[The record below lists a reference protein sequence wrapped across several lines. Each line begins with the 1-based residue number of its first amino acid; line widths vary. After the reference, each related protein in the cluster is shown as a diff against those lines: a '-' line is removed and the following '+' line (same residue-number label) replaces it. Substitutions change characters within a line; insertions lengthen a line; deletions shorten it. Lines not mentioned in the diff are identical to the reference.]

1 MKTANIIGFAG
12 SVILLLS
19 ISVWMPVIGPFFS
32 LIIPLPFI
40 FYFYRLEI
48 KEGLINGVI
57 ILFIVWLTGKVTGHP
72 YMFLICLEFGIVGL
86 VVSELFKRRLSIGAT
101 VFWGTAAML
110 FMGAI
115 FLFLTGMSEGSGPFD
130 MILGYL
136 KAGLD
141 QTVGIYEQSGIE
153 QEKLEQIRQAL
164 DLLGRLIARIFPAL
178 VIVSTG
184 LVIWLNVILSR
195 PVFRLG
201 RLDYPPS
208 GDADRWR
215 APEFLVWG
223 IIVSGFALFLP
234 STGIKFVAENLLVV
248 LSVIYVFHG
257 LSVLMFFFNKY
268 RIPGWAR
275 AGIYFLILLQQAFLV
290 MLAFVGLF
298 DQWADF
304 RKIHKKMEEIQ

>member
-12 SVILLLS
+12 SVILVLS

-40 FYFYRLEI
+40 FYFYRLEM

-57 ILFIVWLTGKVTGHP
+57 ILFIVWLMGKVTGQT
-72 YMFLICLEFGIVGL
+72 YMLLFCLEFGVVGL
-86 VVSELFKRRLSIGAT
+86 IISELFKRRLSIGAT
-101 VFWGTAAML
+101 VFWGTAAMIL
-110 FMGAI
+110 MGAI
-115 FLFLTGMSEGSGPFD
+115 FLFLSGEAEGRGPVE
-130 MILGYL
+130 MILGYI

-141 QTVGIYEQSGIE
+141 QAAGIYEQSGIE
-153 QEKLEQIRQAL
+153 QEKIEQIRQAL
-164 DLLGRLIARIFPAL
+164 DLLGRLIARIFPSL
-178 VIVSTG
+178 IIVSTG
-184 LVIWLNVILSR
+184 LVVWLNLILSR
-195 PVFRLG
+195 HVFRFG
-201 RLDYPPS
+201 KLDYPPL
-208 GDADRWR
+208 GDADKWR

-223 IIVSGFALFLP
+223 VIGSGFALFLP
-234 STGIKFVAENLLVV
+234 STGIRFIAENLLVV

-257 LSVLMFFFNKY
+257 LSILMFFFNKY
-268 RIPGWAR
+268 RVPGWAR
-275 AGIYFLILLQQAFLV
+275 VGIYFLVFLQQVFLV

>member
-12 SVILLLS
+12 SVILVLS
-19 ISVWMPVIGPFFS
+19 ISVWMPIIGPFFS

-40 FYFYRLEI
+40 FYFYRLEM

-57 ILFIVWLTGKVTGHP
+57 ILFLVWLMGKVTGQS
-72 YMFLICLEFGIVGL
+72 YLLLFCLEFGIVGL
-86 VVSELFKRRLSIGAT
+86 IISGLFKRRLSIGAT

-115 FLFLTGMSEGSGPFD
+115 FLFLAGMSEGSGPVD

-136 KAGLD
+136 KASLD
-141 QTVGIYEQSGIE
+141 QTAGIYENSGIE
-153 QEKLEQIRQAL
+153 QEKIEQIRQAL

-178 VIVSTG
+178 IIVSTG

-195 PVFRLG
+195 PVFRFG
-201 RLDYPPS
+201 RLDYPPL
-208 GDADRWR
+208 GDADKWC
-215 APEFLVWG
+215 APEILVWG
-223 IIVSGFALFLP
+223 IIGSGFALFLP
-234 STGIKFVAENLLVV
+234 STGIKFIAENLLVV

-257 LSVLMFFFNKY
+257 LSILMFFFNKY

-275 AGIYFLILLQQAFLV
+275 VGIYFLIILQQIFLV

-304 RKIHKKMEEIQ
+304 RKIHKKMEEIK